1 MAQPAA
7 GYLQLVYSFWAIYGS
22 SYHQTFIKY
31 PARARFARFPIIIP
45 AEKTFSNPGLPVVY
59 LSPMDVYL
67 SPLSPYGCL
76 FVPWKNRYKPWIV
89 YLSPLS
95 LMVVYLSPLSPM
107 AVFLSPMSPMDVYLS
122 PMSVCHTHV
131 YLSPFPPYGC
141 LFVPFSPLWLSI
153 CPLCLSHSC
162 LFVPFL
168 PLCLSI
174 CPLCLS
180 VTLMSICPLWH
191 PMVVY
196 LSPGKTVTNPGHT
209 QCDTLKKCYKHLIL
223 D

>member
-1 MAQPAA
+1 MINP
-7 GYLQLVYSFWAIYGS
+7 YW
-22 SYHQTFIKY
+22 
-31 PARARFARFPIIIP
+31 FPCAP
-45 AEKTFSNPGLPVVY
+45 F
-59 LSPMDVYL
+59 
-67 SPLSPYGCL
+67 CL
-76 FVPWKNRYKPWIV
+76 LCVPKVV

-95 LMVVYLSPLSPM
+95 L
-107 AVFLSPMSPMDVYLS
+107 
-122 PMSVCHTHV
+122 H
-131 YLSPFPPYGC
+131 GC
-141 LFVPFSPLWLSI
+141 LFVPFVPLWLSI
-153 CPLCLSHSC
+153 CPLEKPLQTLDCLFVPFVPHGCLFVPCIPHGCLFVPYVPYGCLFVPYVCLSHSC